1 MGFIRRE
8 FYTKDKELQR
18 YMDRLMNKQ
27 VVELPPKIAQDI
39 SRHKTIRGIRDLD
52 RTNPY
57 ILIGEDRKY
66 RTSIMKIRE
75 PVKIIKKGDKY
86 IFSL

>member
-1 MGFIRRE
+1 
-8 FYTKDKELQR
+8 
-18 YMDRLMNKQ
+18 MDRLMNKQ

-52 RTNPY
+52 RINPY